1 MSDARTRILGTVRD
15 SLVRA
20 VLPDASAAL
29 ERRNGVRPASLPDTQ
44 ALVDTFT
51 SALEGLTGR
60 VRRVATAGDA
70 AAAVSEIATEHGV
83 AEYVS
88 WDEAA
93 LACPGIE
100 ASLASRGIR
109 RVGYNIPADPVLRQQ
124 TMDVLAGVGLGLTG
138 ADAALADTGALV
150 LAAGPGRG
158 RLASLLPPV
167 HVAIVPVDRLVPSL
181 RALIEARPG
190 LLRESSNVVVIAG
203 PSRTADI
210 EMTLTH
216 GVHGPKH
223 VYVVLVG

>member
-1 MSDARTRILGTVRD
+1 MSDARTRILGAVRD
-15 SLVRA
+15 SLIRA
-20 VLPDASAAL
+20 VLPDAPAELERPHGGQSAA
-29 ERRNGVRPASLPDTQ
+29 RPDAQDMLHNFMT
-44 ALVDTFT
+44 AFE
-51 SALEGLTGR
+51 ALTGR
-60 VRRVATAGDA
+60 VRRVATAADA
-70 AAAVSEIATEHGV
+70 AAAVFEIATEHGV
-83 AEYVS
+83 AEYMS

-100 ASLASRGIR
+100 TSLASRGIR
-109 RVGYNIPADPVLRQQ
+109 RVGYHIPVDPALRQQ

-181 RALIEARPG
+181 GALIAARPG